1 MKISSKSMF
10 SIVLLSIPLLFS
22 SCKSC
27 SPSGRDAIVHSG
39 GSKGNNIGNHHH
51 SSSGA
56 TIIPANEM
64 PTQSTIQ
71 TVSENN
77 GELTGA
83 DLFELYNSAVFMIY
97 TSDGWND
104 YQGSGFFISRD
115 GVAVSNYHVFQGT
128 GIGYEQILL
137 SDGSKRKVKEVI
149 AKSSV
154 DDIIVFRVEGNGKT
168 FNCIPIAKQTPRVG
182 EKAYAIGSPR
192 GLENTFSSGEISQIR
207 GDNLLQINVPID
219 HGSSGGVLLNAK
231 GEAIGITSAGMD
243 NSGANLNFAI
253 NINVLKE
260 LPIIIE

>member
-1 MKISSKSMF
+1 MKILRQGF
-10 SIVLLSIPLLFS
+10 IILLSLLLLCC
-22 SCKSC
+22 SC
-27 SPSGRDAIVHSG
+27 GRRDRRGAYSRNQIVR
-39 GSKGNNIGNHHH
+39 
-51 SSSGA
+51 SSGTSRRA
-56 TIIPANEM
+56 SQPNRRNVNSKRSKT
-64 PTQSTIQ
+64 TIQ
-71 TVSENN
+71 TLNSNN

-149 AKSSV
+149 AKSSA

-168 FNCIPIAKQTPRVG
+168 FNYIPIAKQTPRVG

-219 HGSSGGVLLNAK
+219 HGSSGGVLLNAR

-253 NINVLKE
+253 DINVLKKYVK
-260 LPIIIE
+260 LPN

>member
-1 MKISSKSMF
+1 MKRVFVVILSF
-10 SIVLLSIPLLFS
+10 LLVCCACERKAGRGPG
-22 SCKSC
+22 K
-27 SPSGRDAIVHSG
+27 SPSQQISR
-39 GSKGNNIGNHHH
+39 N
-51 SSSGA
+51 SSSRTSRGSS
-56 TIIPANEM
+56 NDKRRRGS
-64 PTQSTIQ
+64 STIK
-71 TVSENN
+71 TVSANN
-77 GELTGA
+77 GVMTGA
-83 DLFELYNSAVFMIY
+83 DLFEKYNSAVFMIY

-115 GVAVSNYHVFQGT
+115 GIAVSNYHVFQGT

-149 AKSSV
+149 AKSSE
-154 DDIIVFRVEGNGKT
+154 DDVIVFKVKGDGKL
-168 FNCIPIAKQTPRVG
+168 FNCISIAKQTPRVG

-243 NSGANLNFAI
+243 DSGANLNFAI
-253 NINVLKE
+253 DINVLKKYVK
-260 LPIIIE
+260 LSN

>member
-1 MKISSKSMF
+1 MKRVLVVILSLMLVCCTCERKAGRGPGQSTNRQIS
-10 SIVLLSIPLLFS
+10 
-22 SCKSC
+22 
-27 SPSGRDAIVHSG
+27 R
-39 GSKGNNIGNHHH
+39 N
-51 SSSGA
+51 SSSRSSRSSSNDNRRRGS
-56 TIIPANEM
+56 
-64 PTQSTIQ
+64 STIQ
-71 TVSENN
+71 TVTAHN
-77 GELTGA
+77 GEMTGA
-83 DLFELYNSAVFMIY
+83 DLFEKYNSAVFMIY

-104 YQGSGFFISRD
+104 YQGSGFFISKD

-149 AKSSV
+149 AKSSI

-168 FNCIPIAKQTPRVG
+168 FNCIPIAKQSPRVG

-231 GEAIGITSAGMD
+231 GEAIGITSAGLD

-253 NINVLKE
+253 DINVLKKYVK
-260 LPIIIE
+260 LSN

>member
-1 MKISSKSMF
+1 MKMRRQGIIIIL
-10 SIVLLSIPLLFS
+10 SILLLSC
-22 SCKSC
+22 SCE
-27 SPSGRDAIVHSG
+27 RRVHRESYRL
-39 GSKGNNIGNHHH
+39 N
-51 SSSGA
+51 
-56 TIIPANEM
+56 
-64 PTQSTIQ
+64 Q
-71 TVSENN
+71 TVNRRSSARRTGHSRRQVTNNDRVRAEVQTTTVNN

-137 SDGSKRKVKEVI
+137 SDGSKRKIKEVI

-154 DDIIVFRVEGNGKT
+154 DDIIVFRVEGNGKI
-168 FNCIPIAKQTPRVG
+168 FNCIPIAKQSPRVG
-182 EKAYAIGSPR
+182 ENAYAIGSPR
-192 GLENTFSSGEISQIR
+192 GLDNTFSSGEISQIR

-219 HGSSGGVLLNAK
+219 HGSSGGVLLNAR

-253 NINVLKE
+253 DINVLKKYVK
-260 LPIIIE
+260 LPD